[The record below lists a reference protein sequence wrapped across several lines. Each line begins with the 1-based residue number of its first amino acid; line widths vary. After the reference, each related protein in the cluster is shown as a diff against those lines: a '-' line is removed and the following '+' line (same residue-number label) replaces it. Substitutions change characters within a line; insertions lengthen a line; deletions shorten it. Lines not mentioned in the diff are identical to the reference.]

1 MQTSTAIKNQ
11 PGAFPLAADH
21 QQLPPTKH
29 GGASGILITRGAA
42 IAMTGGLVAQGL
54 KFLVILNVARHFAV
68 AEFGLLSFAIAVNAY
83 MFVIS
88 SFGLNVF
95 GSRAVAQSG
104 AVSAGLLA
112 EVACLQGMLAVAGL
126 GCALSALGFVPGI
139 SHLELRLIALFGL
152 SNVIQAGLFDWV
164 FQGLHRQQVSA
175 ALNILW
181 QGTWLGL
188 TVTGI
193 RLGLGVSAVPAA
205 LCASAFLAAA
215 VGYCWMRRTVR
226 IVPSVGQSMPLLIRS
241 WQTLRSAAPLG
252 WGTLLVTLILWS
264 DTVAVRLIQGE
275 RAAGWYAAGNR
286 AALAVATLS
295 GFFVQGA
302 LPALSRAGAESP
314 AQHNALFQHCY
325 QDMALLFV
333 PGCLW
338 AIAYAR
344 EIVLLL
350 FRRAEFLAAVP
361 VFRVF
366 QIMLLLAAI
375 SNLYGIGA
383 LVVLHRD
390 RDYQRVLLLT
400 AAVFLPACALLTT
413 YYGILGASLAALLGQ
428 CFSLCL
434 FVRKTRSLL
443 QLNHLAALALPL
455 GAGLSM
461 IVVGKFTGMGLGGS
475 AALLLLAY
483 CGLFAVRFWPRNQPQ
498 GAWSR

>member
-1 MQTSTAIKNQ
+1 
-11 PGAFPLAADH
+11 
-21 QQLPPTKH
+21 
-29 GGASGILITRGAA
+29 
-42 IAMTGGLVAQGL
+42 
-54 KFLVILNVARHFAV
+54 
-68 AEFGLLSFAIAVNAY
+68 
-83 MFVIS
+83 
-88 SFGLNVF
+88 
-95 GSRAVAQSG
+95 
-104 AVSAGLLA
+104 
-112 EVACLQGMLAVAGL
+112 
-126 GCALSALGFVPGI
+126 
-139 SHLELRLIALFGL
+139 
-152 SNVIQAGLFDWV
+152 
-164 FQGLHRQQVSA
+164 
-175 ALNILW
+175 
-181 QGTWLGL
+181 
-188 TVTGI
+188 
-193 RLGLGVSAVPAA
+193 
-205 LCASAFLAAA
+205 
-215 VGYCWMRRTVR
+215 
-226 IVPSVGQSMPLLIRS
+226 MPLLIRS

-413 YYGILGASLAALLGQ
+413 HYGILGASLAALLGQ